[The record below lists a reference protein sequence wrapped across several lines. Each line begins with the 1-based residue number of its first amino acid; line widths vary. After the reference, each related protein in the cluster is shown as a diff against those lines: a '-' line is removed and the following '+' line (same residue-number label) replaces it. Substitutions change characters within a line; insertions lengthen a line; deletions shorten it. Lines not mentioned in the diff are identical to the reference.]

1 LEWEFTGRPRI
12 ALTATTDTILTRA
25 PLTATTV
32 LLGFLAACSSAL
44 ARGMG
49 GAGRATGDVAGGV
62 VGVAG
67 AVDTDTVGAMASLAD
82 AGSPV
87 DVVSRVGTDSR
98 EAVVLRDADLQEV
111 GSMAE
116 ADFMEAAVSTVA
128 EASMEAAV
136 DMAAV
141 VTGKLRVN

>member
-1 LEWEFTGRPRI
+1 
-12 ALTATTDTILTRA
+12 
-25 PLTATTV
+25 
-32 LLGFLAACSSAL
+32 
-44 ARGMG
+44 
-49 GAGRATGDVAGGV
+49 
-62 VGVAG
+62 
-67 AVDTDTVGAMASLAD
+67 
-82 AGSPV
+82 
-87 DVVSRVGTDSR
+87 VVSRVGTDSR